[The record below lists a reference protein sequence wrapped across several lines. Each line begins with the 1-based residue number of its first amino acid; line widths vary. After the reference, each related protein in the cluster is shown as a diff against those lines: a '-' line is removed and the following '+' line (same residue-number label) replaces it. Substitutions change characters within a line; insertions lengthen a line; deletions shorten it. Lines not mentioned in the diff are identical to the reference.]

1 MLPCSMLSSQ
11 SSQSLSPSPCFLSFC
26 ARRLPRLPQS
36 DRGPGWGVGVHPE
49 RPGALGALRDFR
61 SGVASAP
68 CLSPMPLRSSASPSQ
83 SPMAVGCELSAV
95 SPFPSPTNVDVVD
108 AASSISP
115 LFATLTQNTGGGGCP
130 LLLAGA
136 VPLPLL
142 TTHYSLLT
150 STSTRHRTQK
160 RIM

>member
-1 MLPCSMLSSQ
+1 MLSSQ
-11 SSQSLSPSPCFLSFC
+11 SSQSLSPSPCFPSLC
-26 ARRLPRLPQS
+26 ARHLPRLPRS

-49 RPGALGALRDFR
+49 RLGALGSLRYFR

-115 LFATLTQNTGGGGCP
+115 LFATLTQNTGGGGMYSF
-130 LLLAGA
+130 A
-136 VPLPLL
+136 VGCRAAS
-142 TTHYSLLT
+142 TTHYPLFTTHFNLNAPPYSKKDND
-150 STSTRHRTQK
+150 SPQP
-160 RIM
+160 